1 MQLTD
6 LVRLLTTPAMW
17 CYRRGYRRTFRAY
30 MAGVS
35 VIARGAYLA
44 GLR

>member
-1 MQLTD
+1 MLND
-6 LVRLLTTPAMW
+6 LVRALTGPAMW
-17 CYRRGYRRTFRAY
+17 CYRRGHRRTFRAY
-30 MAGVS
+30 MAAVS